1 MSDVIFLVLKVII
14 ISLFAM
20 YVGKKAGLFSLGR
33 LTSAIVLIVLAL
45 ISSAEIY
52 ASFFR
57 TDISLKIIF
66 SSSFLSFN
74 LDLSFFLRVF
84 LLTLLAGLICSCFG
98 VKLFSGV
105 LNAKDICVLAL
116 LIALS
121 VLLAVYGT
129 VRIGAGIKISLKF
142 IAVFITAALFG
153 PLWGGAVAALS
164 DVIAFMINPVGGMF
178 LPQITMVEFLYGFTY
193 GLVFYNMGSWHGF
206 KTMLKIVLCVIFQI
220 GLLNLCLTSYF
231 LMPLMKMEFKALV
244 VMRSV
249 SALINMA
256 SQLVILA
263 FISKYISSFRK
274 ILK

>member
-142 IAVFITAALFG
+142 ISVFITAALFG